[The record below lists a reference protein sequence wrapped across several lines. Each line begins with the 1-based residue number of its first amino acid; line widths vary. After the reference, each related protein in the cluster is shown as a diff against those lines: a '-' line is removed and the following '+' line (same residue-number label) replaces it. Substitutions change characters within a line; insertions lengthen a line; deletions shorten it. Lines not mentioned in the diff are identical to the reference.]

1 MKFFLRGNLFDLMS
15 DSKIFFLRLR
25 KLLDLNIFLV
35 LDLMLK
41 MKFLY
46 FVNKLV
52 MLNILVFFM
61 II

>member
-1 MKFFLRGNLFDLMS
+1 MNFFLRGNLFDLMS
-15 DSKIFFLRLR
+15 DSKFFFLRLR

-35 LDLMLK
+35 IYLVLK

-46 FVNKLV
+46 FVSKLV

-61 II
+61 MI

>member
-1 MKFFLRGNLFDLMS
+1 MKFFLRGNLFDLVI
-15 DSKIFFLRLR
+15 DSKVFFLRLR

>member
-1 MKFFLRGNLFDLMS
+1 MKFFLRGNLFDLVI
-15 DSKIFFLRLR
+15 DSKVFFLRLR

-61 II
+61 MI